1 MPGTSSTFGCQLQHP
16 LQCNLGW
23 DDTEAGGRTD
33 DQQASEHRGGAAVG
47 EVEQVLHADD
57 GGALRGVPELF
68 EGDVAQADTGDQ
80 SLVAGPDC
88 GQLIIEGRVDPAVA
102 GQTKVDRDQLAD
114 PQAAEI
120 VFHALAQLVWI
131 VVRDDGARVVPA
143 DRDLADEPCRTAG
156 TFSAGL
162 RSRWE
167 DRLRD

>member
-1 MPGTSSTFGCQLQHP
+1 MTSKLASTG
-16 LQCNLGW
+16 
-23 DDTEAGGRTD
+23 
-33 DQQASEHRGGAAVG
+33 V
-47 EVEQVLHADD
+47 
-57 GGALRGVPELF
+57 ALRSARWNRFCTQTMVVPCAACRSCSRVTLLRPTP
-68 EGDVAQADTGDQ
+68 AIRASSRARTG
-80 SLVAGPDC
+80 